1 MIRKTKLKSKDDNM
15 FNQIKKF
22 FKKYKDKK
30 LFKQGIK
37 QLDEGYYQE
46 SAEILFQLEDSQL
59 VDREMLFYNLAGA
72 LIGQGKLD
80 QGEKYLNKA
89 IEIGAEHDFLWATLA
104 EVNILQEKWDAA
116 KKAINKALE
125 LEPEKNIYKS
135 KKEVI
140 CGSDELKENYL
151 KYFKLLKE
159 SIEEQKEENWKKAVE
174 LLVDAVEHYDKTGYV
189 FNQIGAIYN
198 NNLGNKERA
207 AQFFK
212 KAIEREPENE
222 VFKRNLK
229 QVLR

>member
-1 MIRKTKLKSKDDNM
+1 M